1 MLDLNNFQQKGAG
14 MIRPTFQLIVLA
26 SLAWACAPAP
36 VKQWNSM
43 PPVQK
48 ISTSFYTVQMEPL
61 KKNNPYYVAFLIRIQ
76 NHSDNPLEVDW
87 NRTRYLHN
95 GEDLGV
101 FVFRGINPDRIQGA
115 IPSDSVFA
123 GKIFSKEI
131 SPLKTVTFL
140 PLYQAPEP
148 GRRGFEPGILPAGK
162 NSIRLALRQN
172 GRNWQKTL
180 TVRLFTEA
188 EKP

>member
-1 MLDLNNFQQKGAG
+1 
-14 MIRPTFQLIVLA
+14 MIHPTFRLIIVA
-26 SLAWACAPAP
+26 AFAWACAPAP

-48 ISTSFYTVQMEPL
+48 ISTSFYTVQMKPL
-61 KKNNPYYVAFLIRIQ
+61 KKNNPYYVAFLISIQ
-76 NHSDNPLEVDW
+76 NHSNHPLEVDW

-101 FVFRGINPDRIQGA
+101 FVFRGIEPGRIQGA
-115 IPSDSVFA
+115 IPSDSVLA
-123 GKIFSKEI
+123 GEIFSKEI

-140 PLYQAPEP
+140 PRGQAPEP
-148 GRRGFEPGILPAGK
+148 GRRGFEPGILPAGA
-162 NSIRLALRQN
+162 NSIRLVLRQN
-172 GRNWQKTL
+172 GRNWQETL
-180 TVRLFTEA
+180 TLRLFTEA

>member
-1 MLDLNNFQQKGAG
+1 